1 MLEERE
7 DFLLL
12 VMIVLLLLLSA
23 VIWVAFCIAVKRTAV
38 KFLALK
44 RQRRREVGS
53 FVSLF
58 VGTFRKMIGDNAFKF
73 SPHEKICHSDFNTTM
88 GFWL

>member
-7 DFLLL
+7 DLLLL
-12 VMIVLLLLLSA
+12 VMIMLLLLLSV

-38 KFLALK
+38 KFLELK

-53 FVSLF
+53 LVYTIYKQFIHP
-58 VGTFRKMIGDNAFKF
+58 RKAQENDWRQKKF
-73 SPHEKICHSDFNTTM
+73 C
-88 GFWL
+88 